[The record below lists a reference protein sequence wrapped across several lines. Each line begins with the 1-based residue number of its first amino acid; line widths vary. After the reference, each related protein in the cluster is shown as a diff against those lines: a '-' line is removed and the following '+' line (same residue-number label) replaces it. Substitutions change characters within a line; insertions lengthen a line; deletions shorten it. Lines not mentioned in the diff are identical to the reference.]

1 MEVFHQIFHM
11 PDTKEKVPTTLS
23 RCEDEENYFIKYY
36 QYYPNKSEW
45 VPVSVSI
52 SINYITLLPNEQPV
66 SLNMTLPQHFLYER
80 LN

>member
-1 MEVFHQIFHM
+1 MCFSWEYFIESGHTEYKQKCPHN
-11 PDTKEKVPTTLS
+11 LA

-52 SINYITLLPNEQPV
+52 SINSISRCSQTSNQ
-66 SLNMTLPQHFLYER
+66 SA
-80 LN
+80 